1 MEVLKDMP
9 RPMVLRLREI
19 RAKQLEARNKEAME
33 NHNVQ
38 QQQSGGPPQQLP
50 PMDISEE
57 AIEEFMEDAAF

>member
-1 MEVLKDMP
+1 
-9 RPMVLRLREI
+9 MVLRLREI

-33 NHNVQ
+33 NHNAQQ
-38 QQQSGGPPQQLP
+38 QQQSGSPPQTP

>member
-33 NHNVQ
+33 NQNAQ
-38 QQQSGGPPQQLP
+38 QQQSGGPPQTP